1 MLLSFKMRLFLA
13 AMSLASVCFS
23 AAINFAQTPVDSTE
37 ISSAADPRFPG
48 ATVFAARPNNFAD
61 EKSLISELPNQRQD
75 SFAPAN
81 SWLDPAFAPSID
93 FFPGSGWS
101 SALQSDGKI
110 LVGGFF
116 KTINGSIAKS
126 LVRLNSDYSI
136 DTAFNAAINGTIL
149 TIAVQP
155 NGKILIGG
163 SFTKVNG
170 AARNRIARLNADG
183 SLDAEFAVGSGADN
197 PVYDIKLQSDGK
209 ILLGGAFFGI
219 NAARSHAIARL
230 NADGSVDTSLTSPY
244 VPLAPTMFD
253 GNVTTSIIFG
263 LTVQPD
269 GKIIIVGDIWTS
281 SGSANTRQ
289 VIARLSTN
297 GAVDSSFSPGALIN
311 QARAVALQSNGKILL
326 GGAFTNAPGI
336 NRTGIARFN
345 PNGSHDASFNTA
357 NNANMHVNSIS
368 VLPNDSIYIGG
379 NPLLVGGVAG
389 SSVLRMNAD
398 GVRDD
403 AFAAGN
409 TVTRPVNSVLSLPN
423 NGVLIAGSI
432 TAANDANRN
441 SVAVFNANGSLDA
454 AANFSTTG
462 FAIVRAIARQ
472 ADGKIIAGGY
482 FNRINGISRSY
493 LTRFNADGSLD
504 ANFTSSITASG
515 TITALLIQSDGKILI
530 GGTSLTVGGASRRVV
545 RLNADGSVDSSFTQ
559 GTLVN
564 ITSPI
569 EFAQQP
575 DGKIVVIYRAIS
587 NGLSPRGGIGRLNQ
601 DGSLDSSFS
610 NGSGST
616 VYEAVAVQP
625 DGKIFVG
632 GQLRIVYV
640 SSNAPPDPYSGIF
653 RLNADGTH
661 DRAFRPATS
670 NADNQFSSVYSI
682 SLRSDGKVL
691 IGGNL
696 FPNGASN
703 SAAMLRLNADGTR
716 DAGFNAVTISNS
728 IGFDHVEDFAVLP
741 NGKIVIGGLFSTID
755 GLARQNVARLNQDG
769 SLDAAFIANA
779 DDTVLDVEAQNNR
792 VLIGG
797 SFETVNNQPRTAL
810 AGLLAGSTA
819 FDFDG
824 DARADLAVF
833 RPSEGNWYFLRSGSG
848 NSFGNSNWGLAS
860 DKLAPADY
868 DGDGRTDFAV
878 WRDEPGNP
886 QRANFYI
893 LNSSNNTVRV
903 EQFGASGDQPAPNDW
918 DGDGKADLAVYRA
931 GANNTQ
937 SRFLYRPSAQPNVDF
952 VSLEFGL
959 GEDKPV
965 VGDYDADG
973 RQDAA
978 VYRPS
983 NSGWYILQSSNNQ
996 VRYAQWGLSADKLVP
1011 ADYDGDGKTDIAV
1024 FRDGIWYILESNV
1037 NNQPRYEQW
1046 GLSDDVPTP
1055 ADYDGDGRA
1064 DIAIWRAS
1072 TGVWWLRQSQSGF
1085 AVQQWGATGDAPI
1098 PAAFLR

>member
-48 ATVFAARPNNFAD
+48 ATVFAAPPNNVAQEQSALNQF
-61 EKSLISELPNQRQD
+61 SNQRQD
-75 SFAPAN
+75 SFAPATAR
-81 SWLDPAFAPSID
+81 LDPAFAPAID
-93 FFPGSGWS
+93 YSAGNGAST
-101 SALQSDGKI
+101 ALQPDGKI

-116 KTINGSIAKS
+116 KTINGLTVKNI
-126 LVRLNSDYSI
+126 VRLNQDYSI
-136 DTAFNAAINGTIL
+136 DSTFNAATNSTVL
-149 TIAVQP
+149 AIAVQP
-155 NGKILIGG
+155 DGKILIGG
-163 SFTKVNG
+163 LFTNVNG
-170 AARNRIARLNADG
+170 APHNRVARLNADG
-183 SLDAEFAVGSGADN
+183 SLDTSFNIGFGADN
-197 PVYDIKLQSDGK
+197 TVYDIEIQADGK
-209 ILLGGAFFGI
+209 ILLGGNFVSVNSVGK
-219 NAARSHAIARL
+219 HAIARL
-230 NADGSVDTSLTSPY
+230 NADGSVDTSFVSPY
-244 VPLAPTMFD
+244 APLPPFSSG
-253 GNVTTSIIFG
+253 GNFTTSIIFG
-263 LTVQPD
+263 LAVQPD
-269 GKIIIVGDIWTS
+269 GKIIIVGDLWTS
-281 SGSANTRQ
+281 NGSANVRR
-289 VIARLSTN
+289 VLVRLNAN
-297 GAVDSSFSPGALIN
+297 GANDSSFTGDTLVD
-311 QARAVALQSNGKILL
+311 QARAVALQSNGKILF
-326 GGAFTNAPGI
+326 GGVFTNGLGT

-368 VLPNDSIYIGG
+368 VLPDDSIYIGG
-379 NPLLVGGVAG
+379 NPLFINGVVG
-389 SSVLRMNAD
+389 SSVLRLNAD

-403 AFAAGN
+403 AFAPGN
-409 TVTRPVNSVLSLPN
+409 AVTRTVSSVLPLPSN
-423 NGVLIAGSI
+423 RVLIAGFI
-432 TAANDANRN
+432 TAANDQNRN
-441 SVAVFNANGSLDA
+441 SIIAFNANGSLDA
-454 AANFSTTG
+454 AANFSTTALG
-462 FAIVRAIARQ
+462 SIRVMTRQ
-472 ADGKIIAGGY
+472 ADGKIIAGGN
-482 FNRINGISRSY
+482 FNRVNAASRSF
-493 LTRFNADGSLD
+493 LARFNADGSLD
-504 ANFTSSITASG
+504 ANFPNGVTASG

-703 SAAMLRLNADGTR
+703 SAAMLRLNQDGTR